1 MLRAPF
7 RLHRLYNE
15 EVRMNICQVSVCL
28 KENHEP
34 VIVNTSYSGKIW
46 RARRGLESKSYSVE
60 SYLNKNRSKGS
71 AGLK

>member
-1 MLRAPF
+1 
-7 RLHRLYNE
+7 
-15 EVRMNICQVSVCL
+15 MNICQVSVCL